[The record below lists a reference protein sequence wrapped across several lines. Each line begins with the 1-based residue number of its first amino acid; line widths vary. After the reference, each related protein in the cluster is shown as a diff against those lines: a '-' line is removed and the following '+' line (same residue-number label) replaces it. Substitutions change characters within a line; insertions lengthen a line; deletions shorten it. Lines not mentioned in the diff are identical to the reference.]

1 MGKRYEEIIS
11 EERTYKN
18 NKHMTRCS
26 KLSVIT
32 QMQINTMQ
40 YNFSP
45 ITLEK

>member
-1 MGKRYEEIIS
+1 MAKGYEEVIS
-11 EERTYKN
+11 EEKTYKN

-32 QMQINTMQ
+32 QMKINTMQ
-40 YNFSP
+40 YKFLP